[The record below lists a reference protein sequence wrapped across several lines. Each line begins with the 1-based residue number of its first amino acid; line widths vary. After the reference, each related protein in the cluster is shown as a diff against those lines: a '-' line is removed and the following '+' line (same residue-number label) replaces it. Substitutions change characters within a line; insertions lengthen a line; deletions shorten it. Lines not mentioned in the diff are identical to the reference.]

1 MPMKKATHN
10 SLLSGVF
17 LAIAMVS
24 TPVLA
29 GENQWIYAKGTD
41 TRPEGSFEFKIS
53 DTIRVGKGSG
63 DYVFHDIR
71 PEIEYGITDSL
82 TISAEL
88 VYFDHNFSGIE
99 AGNDPVRETQ
109 EGNGGSVN
117 EFQLSGYEVALKY
130 NILSPYK
137 DMFGLSLGLAYE
149 HRDRYRLD
157 GADIDQDSF
166 TTTVYLQKDFLDD
179 TLIFV
184 LNPKAEFERRKS
196 PGSVLEEEIS
206 LELMAAVSYRFMPKW
221 TIGLEY
227 RSQEDH
233 LSVEENGEFEPGVA
247 RSSFD
252 LSDVRLG
259 DRFQAGQYLGP
270 TLHYAEQRWWATGG
284 ILWQFQGGGGFSKG
298 GKNFD
303 EHEKY
308 HAGFA
313 FGYEF

>member
-1 MPMKKATHN
+1 MKKATRN
-10 SLLSGVF
+10 SSLSGIS

-24 TPVLA
+24 APVLA
-29 GENQWIYAKGTD
+29 GENQWLYAKGTD

-53 DTIRVGKGSG
+53 DIARVGKNSG

-82 TISAEL
+82 SISAEL
-88 VYFDHNFSGIE
+88 VYFDHNYSGIE
-99 AGNDPVRETQ
+99 TGNDPVHETQ
-109 EGNGGSVN
+109 EDNGGSVN
-117 EFQLSGYEVALKY
+117 KFQLAGYEVGLKY

-149 HRDRYRLD
+149 HRDNYRLD
-157 GADIDQDSF
+157 GADIDQDSI
-166 TTTVYLQKDFLDD
+166 TTTIYLQKDFLDD
-179 TLIFV
+179 TLVFV

-196 PGSVLEEEIS
+196 PGVLEEEIS

-221 TIGLEY
+221 TVGLEY
-227 RSQEDH
+227 RLQEDH
-233 LSVEENGEFEPGVA
+233 LSVQEDGVFEEGIA

-252 LSDVRLG
+252 LSDFRLG
-259 DRFQAGQYLGP
+259 DRFQVGQYFGP
-270 TLHYAEQRWWATGG
+270 TIHYAEQRWWATAGV
-284 ILWQFQGGGGFSKG
+284 LWQFQGGGGFSEG

-308 HAGFA
+308 HAGFSM
-313 FGYEF
+313 GYEF